1 MKRINLFI
9 ILSAF
14 FMLCTGDIAAQS
26 LLKKISKS
34 IDDAGKQIEEE
45 SQRLGEI
52 FNTDE
57 QTSTTV
63 NNVSTSDIQNYN
75 GVKVKS
81 FHSQVEISIVSCI
94 RENDITT
101 INYIMR
107 NKGSQISLTSLGT
120 HRTIMNPD
128 DETGIYDDLGN
139 SYKIVYQSLGKE
151 DTQHEGQLISAL
163 LVPNVPT
170 KGVIRIKSVDPRAKS
185 FSFVNMVMLI
195 HDVNQQLKPYS
206 FSFTD
211 LPIYNI
217 DDIVNASTIKRVNNP
232 YIEKQTNA
240 NTKIKSVIITKDAT
254 RIEMSW
260 TNTKHSPYGTI
271 WINNVEAL
279 YLELNGRKYRLLESA
294 GMGKRQGDVK
304 VDKGQSVDF
313 SITLEKIPDNTETF
327 DLYVDGWDFFG
338 VKIDKR

>member
-14 FMLCTGDIAAQS
+14 FMLCTSDIAAQS
-26 LLKKISKS
+26 LLKRISKS

-45 SQRLGEI
+45 SQKLGEI
-52 FNTDE
+52 LNTNE
-57 QTSTTV
+57 QNSATV
-63 NNVSTSDIQNYN
+63 NNVSTNDIQNYG

-107 NKGSQISLTSLGT
+107 NKGSQISLTNLGT

-128 DETGIYDDLGN
+128 DETGVYDNLGN
-139 SYKIVYQSLGKE
+139 SYKIAYQSLGKE
-151 DTQHEGQLISAL
+151 DTQHEEQLVSAL
-163 LVPNVPT
+163 LVPNIPT
-170 KGVIRIKSVDPRAKS
+170 KGVIQIKSVNPRAKS
-185 FSFVNMVMLI
+185 FSLVNMAMLI
-195 HDVNQQLKPYS
+195 RDADQQLKPYS

-217 DDIVNASTIKRVNNP
+217 EDIVNASTIKRVNNP
-232 YIEKQTNA
+232 YIAEQTEA
-240 NTKIKSVIITKDAT
+240 DTKIKSVIITKDAT

-260 TNTKHSPYGTI
+260 ANTKHSPYGTI
-271 WINNVEAL
+271 WINDAEAL
-279 YLELNGRKYRLLESA
+279 YLEFNGRKYRLLESS
-294 GMGKRQGDVK
+294 GIGKRQGDVK
-304 VDKGQSVDF
+304 VNKGQSVDF
-313 SITLEKIPDNTETF
+313 SITLEKIPDDAETF